1 VIERTFP
8 LRTARW
14 SNILLMNRPDR
25 MEASVDDARVLIHM
39 GWLGRAEIPLDCIAR
54 IDGYRWPWWGGYGV
68 RIGKGLVAFV
78 ATPGA
83 ATLIELTRK
92 ITVHAPAPWDTQR
105 IVVAVADPDGFATGV
120 AEARRLAGPG

>member
-1 VIERTFP
+1 MSSTFP

-25 MEASVDDARVLIHM
+25 MDATVDDHQVRVEM
-39 GWLGRAEIPLDCIAR
+39 GWLGHAEIPLEAIAR

-92 ITVHAPAPWDTQR
+92 ITVHAPAHWETQR
-105 IVVAVADPDGFATGV
+105 IVVAVADPEAFASAIAT
-120 AEARRLAGPG
+120 ARDSLPG

>member
-1 VIERTFP
+1 MPTTFP

-14 SNILLMNRPDR
+14 SSILLMNRPKR
-25 MEASVDDARVLIHM
+25 MDATVDDRQVHVEM
-39 GWLGRAEIPLDCIAR
+39 GWLGHAEIPLDAIAR

-68 RIGKGLVAFV
+68 RIAKGMVAFV

-92 ITVHAPAPWDTQR
+92 ISVHAPAHWETQR
-105 IVVAVADPDGFATGV
+105 IVVAVDDPEAFASAIAT
-120 AEARRLAGPG
+120 ARDKLAS

>member
-1 VIERTFP
+1 MTTRAFP

-25 MEASVDDARVLIHM
+25 MDATVDDEQVSIQM

-78 ATPGA
+78 ATPGG
-83 ATLIELTRK
+83 ATIIELTQK

-105 IVVAVADPDGFATGV
+105 IVVAVADPDGFAAAV
-120 AEARRLAGPG
+120 AEARRTAGTG

>member
-1 VIERTFP
+1 MPSTFP

-25 MEASVDDARVLIHM
+25 MDATVDDHQVRVEM
-39 GWLGRAEIPLDCIAR
+39 GWLGHAEIPLEAIAR

-92 ITVHAPAPWDTQR
+92 ITVHAPAHWETQR
-105 IVVAVADPDGFATGV
+105 IVVAVADPEAFASAIAT
-120 AEARRLAGPG
+120 ARDSLPG

>member
-1 VIERTFP
+1 MPSTFP

-25 MEASVDDARVLIHM
+25 MDAAVDDHQVRVEM
-39 GWLGRAEIPLDCIAR
+39 GWLGHAEIPLEAIAR

-83 ATLIELTRK
+83 ATLIELTHK
-92 ITVHAPAPWDTQR
+92 ITVHAPAHWETQR
-105 IVVAVADPDGFATGV
+105 IVVGVADPEGFASAIAT
-120 AEARRLAGPG
+120 ARDRLPG